1 MQRVLISSY
10 LVNLALNLASLAW
23 LPERVASHFGARG
36 LADGWMSRGGYV
48 LMMVLMQTVFLAV
61 FLGSHRLVFAVSPR
75 WVNLPHKDYWLQPER
90 RAVTQAMLAGWLGRM
105 GTALFLLMAV
115 TGLLAVQANLATP
128 ARLDMPLFWAALG
141 LFAAYTVGWCVGFYR
156 AFRLPDRLSR
166 SGT

>member
-1 MQRVLISSY
+1 MQHVLIGSY
-10 LVNLALNLASLAW
+10 LASLALALGSVAW

-48 LMMVLMQTVFLAV
+48 LTMVLMQTAFLAV

-90 RAVTQAMLAGWLGRM
+90 RAVTQAMLATWLARM
-105 GTALFLLMAV
+105 GAGFFLLMAL
-115 TGLLAVQANLATP
+115 TSLLTVQANLSEP

-141 LFAAYTVGWCVGFYR
+141 LFTAYTVGWCVGFYR
-156 AFRLPDRLSR
+156 AFRVPAGAASA
-166 SGT
+166 